1 MTEAGEMTRSGL
13 GNGTIA
19 IVITIEIVITG
30 TKTVVII
37 ADANT
42 LAQAPPANHT
52 ESTIEVVRI
61 TDAETPTVLQ
71 KKEAATT
78 TPLILTDIDHQIS
91 LKKTLLKRLLN
102 CSNLAFL
109 LLSLF
114 LLC

>member
-71 KKEAATT
+71 KKEAATIIPQT
-78 TPLILTDIDHQIS
+78 LADIDHDIS
-91 LKKTLLKRLLN
+91 LKEPIKGT
-102 CSNLAFL
+102 SPAVTAFL
-109 LLSLF
+109 LT
-114 LLC
+114 LLL